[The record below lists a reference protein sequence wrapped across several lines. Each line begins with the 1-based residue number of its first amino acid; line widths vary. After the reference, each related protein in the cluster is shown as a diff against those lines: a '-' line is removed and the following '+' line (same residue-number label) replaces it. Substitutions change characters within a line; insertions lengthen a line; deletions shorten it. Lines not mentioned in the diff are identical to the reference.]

1 MTSTSWNQ
9 RRRVLV
15 LGSGIIGLTT
25 AIRLAERGHKV
36 LIWSKDRSPN
46 LTSDG
51 SGGYWMP
58 FHIEPEELVNE
69 WSIEALR
76 VFRNQSKQ
84 YGKECG
90 IHIFPGRVL
99 HEHLPNQVPYW
110 THYVNMRIVTSP
122 DQVPKEFEGAWKFE
136 SPIVNM
142 DVYMPWLEKQARTL
156 GVEILSPRTVGPRLI
171 DAALDAYRHFAAEVL
186 INCTGLG
193 SRELCN
199 DKSVIPGRGATLR
212 VLSNTRKQQR
222 PREFITTSS
231 GPFSSNELPTYIL
244 PRGDNLYTLGGT
256 YYENDWNTQVSP
268 EEVVDIQR
276 RCSLLLPEIKD
287 APVVRTWAGLRPV
300 RPQVRLEYE
309 ILDEDNIPLIIHN
322 YGHGG
327 KFFFLIQKKVKY
339 KLYQGAG
346 VTVSW
351 GCAKH
356 VVSLLEDCYA
366 AKERRMLASRL

>member
-1 MTSTSWNQ
+1 MATGISWNR

-15 LGSGIIGLTT
+15 LGSGVIGLTT
-25 AIRLAERGHKV
+25 AIRLAESGHKV
-36 LIWSKDRSPN
+36 LIWSKERSPN

-58 FHIEPEELVNE
+58 FHIEPEEWVNE

-76 VFRNQSKQ
+76 VFRNQLKC

-90 IHIFPGRVL
+90 VNIYPGRVL
-99 HEHLPNQVPYW
+99 HEQLPKHIPYW
-110 THYVNMRIVTSP
+110 TRYVNMRTVTSP
-122 DQVPKEFEGAWKFE
+122 DQVPKYFQGAWKFE

-142 DVYMPWLEKQARTL
+142 DVYMPWLEKQARSL
-156 GVEILSPRTVGPRLI
+156 GVEILSPLTVGPRLI
-171 DAALDAYRHFAAEVL
+171 DAALAAYRHFAADVL

-199 DKSVIPGRGATLR
+199 DKSVIPGRGATIR
-212 VLSNTRKQQR
+212 VQSNMKRQ
-222 PREFITTSS
+222 REFVTTSS

-244 PRGDNLYTLGGT
+244 PRGDNLFTLGGT
-256 YYENDWNTQVSP
+256 YFENDWNTQVGP
-268 EEVVDIQR
+268 EEAMDIQR
-276 RCSLLLPEIKD
+276 RCSLLVPEIKD
-287 APVVRTWAGLRPV
+287 APVVCTWAGLRPV

-309 ILDEDNIPLIIHN
+309 ILDEDNVPLIIHN
-322 YGHGG
+322 YGHG
-327 KFFFLIQKKVKY
+327 
-339 KLYQGAG
+339 GAG

-356 VVSLLEDCYA
+356 VVTLLEDLNA
-366 AKERRMLASRL
+366 VNERRMLSSRL